1 MDFNYLPPMVIP
13 IAILLYCGNIKIRQ
27 QLEGRFFK
35 ISLKDKRKQVLS
47 GAWDITYLSLIRY
60 KELSDS
66 NNTILVT
73 DDDTLSILARAIKA
87 MRCTINENFIDISSQ
102 ANKCTAIS
110 NAGLTQYCDSEALND
125 FRDVYNDLLANRAH
139 GSPCFPDKKLCCQ
152 SFMVSRMILGLIIL
166 TLMSILALLSLRAL
180 SFIMA

>member
-35 ISLKDKRKQVLS
+35 ISSKDKRKQVSS

-102 ANKCTAIS
+102 ANKWIT
-110 NAGLTQYCDSEALND
+110 SE
-125 FRDVYNDLLANRAH
+125 F
-139 GSPCFPDKKLCCQ
+139 
-152 SFMVSRMILGLIIL
+152 
-166 TLMSILALLSLRAL
+166 LRTFGFVL
-180 SFIMA
+180 R